1 MACELILGGARS
13 GKSRTAEQRATASGL
28 AVTVIATAEALDA
41 EMAVRIHRHQADRPT
56 HWRTLEEPIVLPA
69 AFPNLLANGS
79 SGIAVGMATNIP
91 PHNLDELVTGPG
103 GGRGIDLPGVRASQ
117 RAGRIAFD
125 GVGLSDYLRKDS
137 DGCSRYG
144 SGS

>member
-1 MACELILGGARS
+1 MSFFDKLFS
-13 GKSRTAEQRATASGL
+13 GN
-28 AVTVIATAEALDA
+28 
-41 EMAVRIHRHQADRPT
+41 H
-56 HWRTLEEPIVLPA
+56 
-69 AFPNLLANGS
+69 
-79 SGIAVGMATNIP
+79 
-91 PHNLDELVTGPG
+91 G